1 MVIGDEVMLGAI
13 LMEEMDVLVH
23 QPDKRS
29 IQICKENGVN
39 ISHQQ
44 ARQLSSA
51 DGHFYDYILAMDN
64 SNIENIKGIID
75 SENHHKIHRFDSL
88 EIDDPYFGE
97 DDGFSVMY
105 QHINTASMHWLAVL
119 NEYYALSPKDR
130 KRSKRG

>member
-75 SENHHKIHRFDSL
+75 SPLCQDSCPLYFFKI
-88 EIDDPYFGE
+88 
-97 DDGFSVMY
+97 
-105 QHINTASMHWLAVL
+105 
-119 NEYYALSPKDR
+119 
-130 KRSKRG
+130 RGR